1 MDNSETGVPDPLET
15 LSKESLLTRVRHLE
29 EKNRDLMGMMENSY
43 DAMCIVD
50 GTGKILLLN
59 PAFEKVMGFK
69 NSEMIGR
76 RIPDI
81 VDEGLTD
88 TAATVKV
95 LETGQE
101 ESVIINTIAGKQV
114 LSTGRPVYDRDGKI
128 FRIYCNLRDVTDL
141 NHLREQ
147 YHQSQ
152 RLASKYLKELN
163 ELKKIHVVQSRFVT
177 RNTKVMQIVGF
188 VYQMAEVDSTVLILG
203 ESGVGKDLI
212 ARTLHEASPR
222 NETGEFVKVNC
233 GAIPKDLL
241 ESEIFGYE
249 PGAFTGAKKE
259 GKIGYFELA
268 HKGTL
273 FLDEIGDLPK
283 GLQVKLLGAIQDHKI
298 TRVGSTKEK
307 EVDVRIVAATNR
319 NLEKMMVMGEFREDL
334 YYRLSVI
341 PITIPP
347 LKYRKDD
354 IPFLLIHY
362 LEYFNEKYS
371 KNLSL
376 QKSTIETLSDYSW
389 PGNVRELANLIER
402 LVLSVQKRPIGPN
415 DLPNKYRAVHTG
427 YPSQSMPKKEFT
439 TLKEAV
445 EEFECELVRS
455 TLKRASSLEEA
466 SIRLGISLSTLV
478 RKKRKAM
485 VGQK

>member
-1 MDNSETGVPDPLET
+1 MVSNTFVQSPLEH
-15 LSKESLLTRVRHLE
+15 LSRESLLQRITYIE
-29 EKNRDLMGMMENSY
+29 EMNRDLIGMVENSY
-43 DAMCIVD
+43 DAMCIAD

-69 NSEMIGR
+69 NSEMLGR

-101 ESVIINTIAGKQV
+101 ASVIINTIAGKQV

-128 FRIYCNLRDVTDL
+128 SRIYCNLRDVTDL

-147 YHQSQ
+147 YNLSQ
-152 RLASKYLKELN
+152 KLASKYLKELN
-163 ELKKIHVVQSRFVT
+163 ELKKIHAMQSRFVT
-177 RNTKVMQIVGF
+177 RNTKVRQIVGF

-212 ARTLHEASPR
+212 AHTLHEASPR
-222 NETGEFVKVNC
+222 NETGGFVKINC
-233 GAIPKDLL
+233 GAIPEDLL

-249 PGAFTGAKKE
+249 PGAFTGARKE

-283 GLQVKLLGAIQDHKI
+283 GLQVKLLGAIQDRKI
-298 TRVGSTKEK
+298 SRVGGTKER
-307 EVDVRIVAATNR
+307 EVDVRIVTATNR
-319 NLEKMMVMGEFREDL
+319 DLEKMMLGGEFREDL

-347 LKYRKDD
+347 LRDRKDD
-354 IPFLLIHY
+354 IPFLLVHY
-362 LEYFNEKYS
+362 LEHFNEKYQ
-371 KNLSL
+371 KNFSL
-376 QKSTIETLSDYSW
+376 KKTTIEVLSDYDW

-402 LVLSVQKRPIGPN
+402 LVLSVQETPIDPN
-415 DLPNKYRAVHTG
+415 DLPKKYRAA
-427 YPSQSMPKKEFT
+427 QSDASPQPLNETKFGS
-439 TLKEAV
+439 LKEAV
-445 EEFECELVRS
+445 EKFELDLVHS
-455 TLKRASSLEEA
+455 ALKETGSLEEA
-466 SIRLGISLSTLV
+466 SLRLGISLSTLV
-478 RKKRKAM
+478 RKKRKSTN
-485 VGQK
+485 GQK